1 MLEPGDLIQYIPWD
15 KQKNMPLIDQKCFAV
30 VTKVTDDF
38 IIVDSARYTCPEVI
52 QKKFLKTL
60 KVELV
65 SRPDKSLPDSVN
77 L

>member
-30 VTKVTDDF
+30 VTKVADDF
-38 IIVDSARYTCPEVI
+38 IIVDSARYACPEVMF
-52 QKKFLKTL
+52 KGGAKRL
-60 KVELV
+60 
-65 SRPDKSLPDSVN
+65 KSLGFFMPKVY